1 MKSKLLVLLTFL
13 MFCPAASAVPISLFP
28 GIDTYLKRYDDI
40 VIAECVSVPE
50 EPYGFVDGFF
60 PAEVKVLV
68 ALEGNR
74 KPGPLKIATIYQMK
88 PGQRYLLTNTGG
100 SAFDT
105 DFLSLGQL
113 TVVPVHDDLKT
124 FAGKTT
130 KEKLQMIFS
139 RELYEVERKL
149 APLLEQKALLDKAVD
164 GRTDNLFESK
174 QPVQIGE
181 IKQLATTNQNS
192 IISLDLDGVPLQ
204 WSAQSPGQSGYFY
217 FTDHLQETPDWE
229 FSYWGEDELKS
240 FDGKRLKARFYGP
253 HSPSRDPG
261 LGQAWGNAIT
271 VKVGQIIF
279 ARTVAKPE
287 TIYVIKV
294 HEQTKDEES
303 LTVKYFVWKE

>member
-1 MKSKLLVLLTFL
+1 MKTKLLVLLVFL
-13 MFCPAASAVPISLFP
+13 VLCPVASAVPISLFP

-40 VIAECVSVPE
+40 VIAECVSVPK

-74 KPGPLKIATIYQMK
+74 KPGPLKIATIYPMK

-105 DFLSLGQL
+105 DFLSLGEL
-113 TVVPVHDDLKT
+113 TVVPVHDDLKK

-130 KEKLQMIFS
+130 KQRLQMIFS

-149 APLLEQKALLDKAVD
+149 APLLQQKALLTRGAAEGKDD
-164 GRTDNLFESK
+164 LYESK
-174 QPVQIGE
+174 TAVKIDAIE
-181 IKQLATTNQNS
+181 ELTTTSNQS
-192 IISLDLDGVPLQ
+192 ILSLDLDGVPLN
-204 WSAQSPGQSGYFY
+204 WSVQSPGQSGYFY
-217 FTDHLQETPDWE
+217 YSDHLESTPDWE

-240 FDGKRLKARFYGP
+240 FEGKKLKLRFDGRYTP
-253 HSPSRDPG
+253 IRDPDEIRPR
-261 LGQAWGNAIT
+261 GNSLT
-271 VKVGQIIF
+271 VKIGDIIF

-287 TIYVIKV
+287 TIYVLKIHK
-294 HEQTKDEES
+294 QADEEEE